1 MDIRI
6 VREFL
11 GRFHGD
17 RDITCPY
24 DLYEMLPNLTGNDT
38 VYLYCLACNHRVN
51 VGYNLYDRMKRA
63 VLEPHQRN

>member
-1 MDIRI
+1 MTEIFK
-6 VREFL
+6 V
-11 GRFHGD
+11 
-17 RDITCPY
+17 C
-24 DLYEMLPNLTGNDT
+24 NLTDNDT